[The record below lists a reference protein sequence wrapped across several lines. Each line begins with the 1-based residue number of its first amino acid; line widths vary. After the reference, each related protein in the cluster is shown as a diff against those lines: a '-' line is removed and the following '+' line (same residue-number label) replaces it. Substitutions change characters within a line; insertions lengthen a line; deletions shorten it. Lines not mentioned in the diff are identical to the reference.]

1 MGFRFFIEKLSFS
14 LIKGDISVSNVNDT
28 DNTAQGNT
36 AFYVYQSQNT
46 YINYSYFKGNKA
58 TSSRNGIF
66 CYNSI
71 PSSETYSCVFLNNS
85 VVDSGWG
92 IFGFL
97 YSGTHILRECIIKYN
112 EHKYLISV
120 LDSTISVIRCFI
132 EGNTYSQTFMGLG
145 TTQIETTNN
154 LVVALNILFIEECQ
168 KENIAMNDD
177 LEVRYE
183 KCLAD
188 KHALEFKCGIRPTL
202 HYILT
207 VSDE

>member
-1 MGFRFFIEKLSFS
+1 M
-14 LIKGDISVSNVNDT
+14 
-28 DNTAQGNT
+28 
-36 AFYVYQSQNT
+36 
-46 YINYSYFKGNKA
+46 
-58 TSSRNGIF
+58 
-66 CYNSI
+66 
-71 PSSETYSCVFLNNS
+71 NNS

-112 EHKYLISV
+112 EHKNLIYSN
-120 LDSTISVIRCFI
+120 DPSISISVIRCFI
-132 EGNTYSQTFMGLG
+132 EGNTCSQTFMGLG
-145 TTQIETTNN
+145 NLQQIETTNN
-154 LVVALNILFIEECQ
+154 LVIELNLYSTEECQ

-188 KHALEFKCGIRPTL
+188 KHALEFKCGIRPAV